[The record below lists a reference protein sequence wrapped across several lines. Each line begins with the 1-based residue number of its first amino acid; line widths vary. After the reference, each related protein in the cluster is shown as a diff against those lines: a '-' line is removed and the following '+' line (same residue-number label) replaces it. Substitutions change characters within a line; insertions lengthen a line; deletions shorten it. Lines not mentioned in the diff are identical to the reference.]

1 MTGKPP
7 PPSYRANRRC
17 MTDEEVIAAYL
28 AGDDPDTV
36 GFKANIHAQT
46 VRKILTT
53 AGVELR
59 PPTRGRRA
67 VRVIDEE
74 AVCRRYR
81 AGESGTLLA
90 VAFGTSTSRI
100 YQILHR
106 HNVPRRNFMGLLNK
120 RQRRAP
126 GDG

>member
-1 MTGKPP
+1 M
-7 PPSYRANRRC
+7 S
-17 MTDEEVIAAYL
+17 DEEVIAAYL
-28 AGDDPDTV
+28 AGDDCDTV

-46 VRKILTT
+46 VRGILRA

-59 PPTRGRRA
+59 PPMRGRRSPL
-67 VRVIDEE
+67 VIDEE

-90 VAFGTSTSRI
+90 QVFGTGTSRI
-100 YQILHR
+100 YQILQR
-106 HNVPRRNFMGLLNK
+106 HNVPRRDFMGLLK
-120 RQRRAP
+120 SRQRRAP